1 MQVDLNKNFE
11 GTITYEDVTFDNAEG
26 NMHWA
31 YFGQIQQ
38 PKENYH
44 P

>member
-1 MQVDLNKNFE
+1 
-11 GTITYEDVTFDNAEG
+11 
-26 NMHWA
+26 MHWA

-44 P
+44 PWVKVFLKKF